1 MDSITQAALGAAVG
15 VAVVG
20 RARPMWQAALSGAVI
35 GTLPDLDVF
44 IDKGDAIRDM
54 VLHRAETHALFWQ
67 ALVSPLLAIALA
79 LVTRSRALLPRWWAM
94 VVLVLFT
101 HSLLDALTIYGT
113 RIALPFS
120 DQPLGLGSLFII
132 DPLYTLPLL
141 FGLLLALFV
150 RTPGRR
156 RWNTAG
162 LVLSTLYAGWAV
174 AAQAHVTGVV
184 RQTAEAADL
193 PAQRILVTA
202 TPFNTVLWRIVL
214 LHDDHYAE
222 AFYSLLDPLVEP
234 GRQVRFTRYPRG
246 AELEE
251 RTAGFDDAN
260 LVRAF
265 SKGFYALSDDGQRIR
280 ITDLRMGQ
288 HPYYAF
294 SFAFAEHHSEP
305 LLTIMPQR
313 ITRRLPIDEGLDWL
327 WGRLR
332 GEDSAPPGA

>member
-1 MDSITQAALGAAVG
+1 LDSVSQAALGAAVG
-15 VAVVG
+15 VAVLG
-20 RARPMWQAALSGAVI
+20 RSRPVWQAALSGAVI

-67 ALVSPLLAIALA
+67 ALVSPLLAVALA
-79 LVTRSRALLPRWWAM
+79 SVTRSRELFLRWWAM

-120 DQPLGLGSLFII
+120 DYPVGLGSLFII

-141 FGLLLALFV
+141 IGLALTLVV
-150 RTPGRR
+150 RGPRR
-156 RWNTAG
+156 LRWNVAG

-174 AAQAHVTGVV
+174 AAQSHVTGLVM
-184 RQTAEAADL
+184 QTPQAL
-193 PAQRILVTA
+193 GLSAQRVLVTP

-222 AFYSLLDPLVEP
+222 GFYSLLDPLVEP
-234 GRQVRFTRYPRG
+234 GRAIHFERYPRG
-246 AELEE
+246 TELEQ

-260 LVRAF
+260 MIREF
-265 SKGFYALSDDGQRIR
+265 SKGFYALSDDGRRIR

-305 LLTIMPQR
+305 LLALTPQR
-313 ITRRLPIDEGLDWL
+313 ITRRLPVEAGLDWL
-327 WGRLR
+327 WHRLQ
-332 GEDSAPPGA
+332 GTALAPPD